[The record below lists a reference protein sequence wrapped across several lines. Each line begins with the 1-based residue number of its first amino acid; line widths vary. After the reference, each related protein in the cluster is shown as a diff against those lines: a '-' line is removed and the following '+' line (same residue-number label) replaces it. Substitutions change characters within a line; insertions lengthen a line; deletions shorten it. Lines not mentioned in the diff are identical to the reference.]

1 VREQIFLQDAVEN
14 GDVLAALYL
23 QGFVPD
29 RFVDATERTP
39 FEIHFRSRARPETTA
54 VFIRDTKIHVNYVSL
69 DGPDVA
75 TLRDALEAA
84 LPHHD
89 LATACERAVKS
100 PFPGDRA
107 AALFELSLARGPVP
121 EPHVLRVLRDLLEDK
136 EDGIRHSAV
145 IAAAYF
151 EWAEAEPLIDEL
163 IRRETHPAI
172 LEQAKLL
179 KGMYQPADRHPI
191 TGFGRL
197 VARIG
202 GGSEVVWG
210 LLESGRKLRVAC
222 IPQVVYNLSYLDLV
236 EVEVQEGTPV
246 IVRILEK
253 SAHRTFRADVGVD
266 DARYLPIETELLR
279 QQVRIEAARPGRI
292 GVSARANADLAAITG
307 AFDRAGVAWEQAD
320 PRVDLP
326 SL

>member
-1 VREQIFLQDAVEN
+1 MREQIFLQDAVET
-14 GDVLAALYL
+14 GDVLAALYSN
-23 QGFVPD
+23 GYVPD
-29 RFVDATERTP
+29 RFVDATDRTP
-39 FEIHFRSRARPETTA
+39 FEIHFRSGARPATTA
-54 VFIRDTKIHVNYVSL
+54 MFVRDAKIHVNYVSL

-84 LPHHD
+84 LPHDD
-89 LATACERAVKS
+89 LSTACERAVKS

-107 AALFELSLARGPVP
+107 AALFELAIARGPVP
-121 EPHVLRVLRDLLEDK
+121 EPHVLRVLRDLLEDPH
-136 EDGIRHSAV
+136 DGIRHSAV

-151 EWAEAEPLIDEL
+151 EWADAEPLVDEL
-163 IRRETHPAI
+163 IRREANPVI
-172 LEQAKLL
+172 LEQAQLL

-191 TGFGRL
+191 TGFERL

-202 GGSEVVWG
+202 GESEVVWG

-222 IPQVVYNLSYLDLV
+222 IPRGIYNLSYLDLV
-236 EVEVQEGTPV
+236 EVELQEGAAV

-253 SAHRTFRADVGVD
+253 SGHRTLRADVGVD
-266 DARYLPIETELLR
+266 DERYIPIETELLR
-279 QQVRIEAARPGRI
+279 QHVRIEAVRPGRV
-292 GVSARANADLAAITG
+292 GVSAPANADLAAITG

-320 PRVDLP
+320 PRADRP